1 MLGGGT
7 GGVSIF
13 QATNSAYFIVR
24 FVYDIARICVNI
36 CATNNILLKI
46 CKYLCHPYNY
56 HIYVNIYLINHKK
69 FQEYF
74 RSVMI
79 SANSCRNLKR
89 NYARGQICRDIGCG
103 MGSLLKQKVKTRQ
116 YTYICNIPIVK
127 PLAFEWLFLYDILWA
142 ELWYL
147 AFVKL

>member
-1 MLGGGT
+1 MEGFPYFRQQ
-7 GGVSIF
+7 F
-13 QATNSAYFIVR
+13 QFFSLLDVFYVFTRICANICVTNSV
-24 FVYDIARICVNI
+24 
-36 CATNNILLKI
+36 LLKI
-46 CKYLCHPYNY
+46 CKFLCHLYNY

-69 FQEYF
+69 FQKYF